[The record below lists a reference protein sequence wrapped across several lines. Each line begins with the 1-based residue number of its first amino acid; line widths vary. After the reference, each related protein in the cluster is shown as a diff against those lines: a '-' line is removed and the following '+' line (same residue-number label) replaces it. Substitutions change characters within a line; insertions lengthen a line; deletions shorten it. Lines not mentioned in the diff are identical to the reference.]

1 MKLKFRAEKKDW
13 TIFGIFSLVLFYIV
27 SIGVLNAISFIDSG
41 TFSGLNPFPIFTHDY
56 FALAMIIYIALMIA
70 IISSVSSTFF
80 DRDKGIGI
88 KSSPNDD

>member
-56 FALAMIIYIALMIA
+56 FALAMIIY
-70 IISSVSSTFF
+70 
-80 DRDKGIGI
+80 
-88 KSSPNDD
+88 NDSYN